1 MFAYVFLATLKESQI
16 YEFKIKK
23 NDAYKMIWYV
33 NYIYYNLRTIS
44 KKNEGV

>member
-1 MFAYVFLATLKESQI
+1 MFTYIFLVTLKESQI

-23 NDAYKMIWYV
+23 NDAY
-33 NYIYYNLRTIS
+33 IYYNLRTIS